1 MLQTVVTDDKLAAAA
16 LGGLNAD
23 RGTEEIGQFLLQAQ
37 DVPVSHRDSFG
48 GRWLQHLLNQLFD
61 LAYRKILQCR
71 ALGERHLIGAGQ
83 GQQSPGVPHVDAR
96 LKQQILHRRC
106 QLQQAQQVGRGG
118 PRTTHRLGGLLVGHA
133 ELVDQSLQAHRLFEQ
148 HNRAY
153 YASAL
158 EHTAQLSDSVER
170 EQQRALLRRSEDRY
184 AAAMAASRALDQH
197 YDSVRVRTEELVVL
211 IKLQRT
217 LELMER
223 YQETKRPDDATLKAE
238 LQRIQA
244 LEQRLRAMLRP

>member
-1 MLQTVVTDDKLAAAA
+1 VPTALQDPGAVQEIKGSLSRGGYDK
-16 LGGLNAD
+16 
-23 RGTEEIGQFLLQAQ
+23 
-37 DVPVSHRDSFG
+37 
-48 GRWLQHLLNQLFD
+48 D
-61 LAYRKILQCR
+61 L
-71 ALGERHLIGAGQ
+71 
-83 GQQSPGVPHVDAR
+83 VDALFADVLER
-96 LKQQILHRRC
+96 DTALRSLMDALDDRRG
-106 QLQQAQQVGRGG
+106 AHG
-118 PRTTHRLGGLLVGHA
+118 
-133 ELVDQSLQAHRLFEQ
+133 DSLENHRLFEQ

-170 EQQRALLRRSEDRY
+170 EQQRALLRRSEERY

-211 IKLQRT
+211 IKLQRS

-223 YQETKRPDDATLKAE
+223 YQQRERPGDATLKAE

-244 LEQRLRAMLRP
+244 LEQRLRAVWQ